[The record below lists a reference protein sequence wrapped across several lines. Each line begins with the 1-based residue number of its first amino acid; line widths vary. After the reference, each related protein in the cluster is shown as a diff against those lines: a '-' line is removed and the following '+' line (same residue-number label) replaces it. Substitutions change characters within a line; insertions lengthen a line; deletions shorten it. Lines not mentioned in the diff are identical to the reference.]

1 MHADGIS
8 QRRGCELVQVSRN
21 ATRYAALRP
30 AQDAVLCEQLQV
42 LARRYP
48 RRGSPLM
55 QEMLRRQGQVVNHK
69 RVERVWRQAGLS
81 LPRRRPRRRVK
92 PTAKPM
98 ITRATRANEV
108 WTYDFVFDWCAN
120 GQRLKLLTIIDEYTR
135 ECLAL
140 AVHTS
145 IKAQAVIKVLAGLVA
160 ERGAPACIRSDNG
173 PEFIAQALKEWLA
186 AHQVNTLYIAPGSP
200 WQNAFGESFN
210 GRLRDECLNA
220 EWFYNLAQARV
231 VIEQWRRHY
240 NEERPHS
247 SLAMQTP
254 LEFAAAVASAASAVK
269 GLRCAPINSASLNN
283 SSLRP

>member
-1 MHADGIS
+1 MHEAGIS
-8 QRRGCELVQVSRN
+8 ERRGCELAQVSRN
-21 ATRYAALRP
+21 ATRYQALRP
-30 AQDAVLCEQLQV
+30 ARDAALRAQLQ
-42 LARRYP
+42 AIAGRYP
-48 RRGSPLM
+48 RWGSPRA
-55 QEMLRRQGQVVNHK
+55 QEVLRRKGEVVNHK

-81 LPRRRPRRRVK
+81 LPRYRPRRRVK
-92 PTAKPM
+92 AAAKAM
-98 ITRATRANEV
+98 ITRATRPNEV
-108 WTYDFVFDWCAN
+108 WTYDFIFDWCAN
-120 GQRLKLLTIIDEYTR
+120 GQRLKILTVIDEYTR

-145 IKAQAVIKVLAGLVA
+145 IKAQAVIRVLERLVA
-160 ERGAPACIRSDNG
+160 ERGAPTFIRSDNG
-173 PEFIAQALKEWLA
+173 PEFIARALKEWLA
-186 AHQVNTLYIAPGSP
+186 TRQVGTLYIAPGSP

-220 EWFYNLAQARV
+220 EWFYNLAHARV

-254 LEFAAAVASAASAVK
+254 QEFAAAVASAAAAVK
-269 GLRCAPINSASLNN
+269 GLRCAPINSASLNH